1 LRSKSDM
8 TGQESMNNRERTIA
22 IFNRKKAD
30 HLLWQPRLHHWY
42 EVNKARGT
50 LPEKYKG
57 CDLLDIY
64 DDLGASPRA
73 YHYFNDTLRCVEG
86 DKVQL
91 QVKEDRD
98 YIYTRYKTPKG
109 SLSQV
114 ERKTEYGTASLRI
127 EHFLKTVEDFEIL
140 AYILEHQTFEF
151 DKNLYDKRE
160 TLLGHRSEPIVTI
173 PWGSIQRLFIVYMG
187 FENGVVALWKHRL
200 ETEKLLRIF
209 DENDD
214 KRFSLIK
221 KTPFKIVNFGDNID
235 EGLCSPPLFK
245 RYMLPYYR
253 RRTEELHEVGKFCT
267 SHWDGKI
274 RKVLPFAPETGL
286 DGLECVPPEPQ
297 GNVTPE
303 ELKEGLKGMILVDG
317 IPATSFLP
325 LVSADELKA
334 LVYRML
340 DLFSPDII
348 VGISDMLPPD
358 GDIEKVRMISEIVA
372 DYEI

>member
-1 LRSKSDM
+1 
-8 TGQESMNNRERTIA
+8 MNNRERTIA
-22 IFNRKKAD
+22 IFNRRKAD
-30 HLLWQPRLHHWY
+30 RLLWQPRLHHWY
-42 EVNKARGT
+42 EVNKVRGT
-50 LPEKYKG
+50 LPEKYEG

-73 YHYFNDTLRCVEG
+73 YHYFNDTLKCVEG
-86 DKVQL
+86 DEVQL
-91 QVKEDRD
+91 QVKENRD
-98 YIYTRYKTPKG
+98 YIYTRYKTPRG

-127 EHFLKTVEDFEIL
+127 EYFLKGVEDFGIL
-140 AYILEHQTFEF
+140 AYILKHQTFEF
-151 DKNLYDKRE
+151 DKNLYSERE
-160 TLLGHRSEPIVTI
+160 NLLGHRCEPIVTI
-173 PWGSIQRLFIVYMG
+173 PWGSIQRLFILYMG
-187 FENGVVALWKHRL
+187 FKNGVVALWKHRA
-200 ETEKLLRIF
+200 EIEKLLQIF

-253 RRTEELHEVGKFCT
+253 RRTRELHEVGKFCT

-274 RKVLPFAPETGL
+274 RKVLPFAYETGL

-303 ELKEGLKGMILVDG
+303 ELKEGLKGMILIDG

-325 LVSADELKA
+325 LVRDDELKA
-334 LVYRML
+334 FAYRML
-340 DLFSPDII
+340 DLFAPHTIL
-348 VGISDMLPPD
+348 GISDMLPPD
-358 GDIEKVRMISEIVA
+358 GDIEKVRMISQIA
-372 DYEI
+372 ASYRI